1 MVVTPNVDFVKRG
14 VLLGFVTKLGN
25 GLGGILVGSNL
36 SQKLTILVATI
47 GVVGKP
53 QIIFTNLISTTH
65 VNKIT
70 DRPLV
75 SSMVIGGYKNANIVN
90 LRRGYWEPSA
100 VIAQF
105 FYHKN
110 GHYVK
115 PNMVA
120 LKYPNLKKDVDL
132 DVHVRVFNSIVKV
145 NVKTFEKYIVNAFSY
160 MLKNLA
166 LD

>member
-1 MVVTPNVDFVKRG
+1 MIGVEMVVTPNVDFVKRG

-90 LRRGYWEPSA
+90 LRRGY
-100 VIAQF
+100 
-105 FYHKN
+105 
-110 GHYVK
+110 
-115 PNMVA
+115 
-120 LKYPNLKKDVDL
+120 
-132 DVHVRVFNSIVKV
+132 
-145 NVKTFEKYIVNAFSY
+145 
-160 MLKNLA
+160 
-166 LD
+166 